1 MIDSL
6 YEASSAGAEIDLIVR
21 TRCSVRPGVPGLS
34 ENIRVRSIVGRY
46 LEHSRIFAFGRAG
59 EEPVEYYIGSAD
71 LMERNLD
78 GRIEAL
84 VHIENTDVQ
93 ARLQEILD
101 VDLSDDELAWEL
113 DAAGRWEIRAKTA
126 GVNAQRRF
134 QELAI
139 ERARRP
145 DAPDV
150 AIP

>member
-1 MIDSL
+1 M
-6 YEASSAGAEIDLIVR
+6 R
-21 TRCSVRPGVPGLS
+21 TRCSLRPGVPGVS

-46 LEHSRIFAFGRAG
+46 LEHSRIFAFGRPG

-84 VHIENTDVQ
+84 VHIENPEVQ

-101 VDLSDDELAWEL
+101 VNLTDDEHAWEL
-113 DAAGRWEIRAKTA
+113 DAAGRWEVPPAQRGID
-126 GVNAQRRF
+126 AQRRF

-139 ERARRP
+139 ERARRADSP
-145 DAPDV
+145 DGI